1 MGLCCSS
8 CLLGPC
14 RISPFETEST
24 KGLCGD
30 DANLIVAKN
39 LLRLVTAEAARGM
52 KDLSEAVRDL
62 GTLATKQGARKQPPK
77 GTLKGIVQKY
87 GLTSRLSV
95 NQLARYLVRESQQ
108 LLSPLS
114 ETERPSALFTS
125 LYPEGAF
132 PHIRRD
138 TLLPESLV
146 TPIFD
151 GLGQEQKEA
160 PTVEGILWQCLKTSM
175 VALISE
181 ELHRDMRFLTDGEWL
196 PTMEKETLDIAEGL
210 PSDPLPVVILF
221 SRDDD
226 ISGEFIGR
234 TTKKLLQR
242 LKGRA
247 RLIPVRDMSSLP
259 SIGRGLFRKWSLPVN
274 AVDAIA
280 AVFSQSAASV
290 LGALVCGFTVVSLPS
305 LPMHGSTVV
314 EKFFSKDLK
323 EKLGSAYVPP
333 RGGEVLPV
341 ILEFLGE
348 KA

>member
-14 RISPFETEST
+14 RISPFESEST

-39 LLRLVTAEAARGM
+39 LLRLVTGEAAGGL
-52 KDLSEAVRDL
+52 KDLGEAVRDL
-62 GTLATKQGARKQPPK
+62 GTLATKRGARKHPH
-77 GTLKGIVQKY
+77 KGILKNMVEKY

-95 NQLARYLVRESQQ
+95 NRFARYLIEESKE
-108 LLSPLS
+108 LLSPLF
-114 ETERPSALFTS
+114 ETENPSTLFTS

-160 PTVEGILWQCLKTSM
+160 PTVEGILWQCLKTSL

-196 PTMEKETLDIAEGL
+196 PKMQKEALDIGEVL

-221 SRDDD
+221 SRDND
-226 ISGEFIGR
+226 ISGEFIDR
-234 TTKKLLQR
+234 TTKKLRQR
-242 LKGRA
+242 LQGRA
-247 RLIPVRDMSSLP
+247 HLIPVRDMSSLP

-290 LGALVCGFTVVSLPS
+290 LGALVCGFTVVSVPA

-314 EKFFSKDLK
+314 EKFFSTDLK
-323 EKLGSAYVPP
+323 EELGSAYVHP
-333 RGGEVLPV
+333 RGGAVLPV

>member
-1 MGLCCSS
+1 MGLCCFS

-14 RISPFETEST
+14 RISPFERESA

-30 DANLIVAKN
+30 DADLIVAKN
-39 LLRLVTAEAARGM
+39 LLRLVTGEAARGV
-52 KDLSEAVRDL
+52 KDLGEAVRDL
-62 GTLATKQGARKQPPK
+62 GPLAAKQGARKQPPK
-77 GTLKGIVQKY
+77 EILKGIVQKY
-87 GLTSRLSV
+87 GLTSRISV
-95 NQLARYLVRESQQ
+95 NRFARYLVRESQK
-108 LLSPLS
+108 LLSVLS
-114 ETERPSALFTS
+114 EPERPSTLLSS

-138 TLLPESLV
+138 TLLSDSLIS
-146 TPIFD
+146 PIFD
-151 GLGQEQKEA
+151 GLGQEQKDA
-160 PTVEGILWQCLKTSM
+160 LTVEGILWQCLKTSM
-175 VALISE
+175 VAFISE

-196 PTMEKETLDIAEGL
+196 PKMEKEALDIAEGL
-210 PSDPLPVVILF
+210 PPDPLPVVILL

-226 ISGEFIGR
+226 ISGEFIAGI
-234 TTKKLLQR
+234 TKELRQR
-242 LKGRA
+242 LKERA

-259 SIGRGLFRKWSLPVN
+259 SIGRGLFRKWSLPLN

-280 AVFSQSAASV
+280 AVFSPSSASV
-290 LGALVCGFTVVSLPS
+290 LGALVCGFTVVSLPV
-305 LPMHGSTVV
+305 LPIHGSEVV
-314 EKFFSKDLK
+314 EKFFSRDLK